1 MTTARVLKRYLVY
14 PLQALGIYLALML
27 CRALPIAWAS
37 AIGSFLFRTFGPRL
51 RAGKVARRN
60 LEKAFP
66 ELSERER
73 DGILYG
79 MWDNLG
85 RGAGEW
91 PHLMR
96 ICRDPERVEVH
107 GLEIMEEARD
117 SGEPFI
123 MVSGHMGNWE
133 VVNALTAMHG
143 VRLTAVYRSAQNPW
157 MDRLFR
163 RERARF
169 SGELLP
175 KGRFGAKALIR
186 ALASGK
192 PVGML
197 VDQKL
202 NEGVPVPFFGR
213 PAMTATA
220 PAALGMRFRC
230 KVLPLRLERLPGIR
244 FRVTIFPAMRFPEES
259 DQQLANLAFMTE
271 INRMLEDWIRER
283 PEQWFWVHRR
293 WPDS

>member
-1 MTTARVLKRYLVY
+1 MKPARFFKQYLIY
-14 PLQALGIYLALML
+14 PLQALAIYLALLL
-27 CRALPIAWAS
+27 CRALPISWAS
-37 AIGSFLFRTFGPRL
+37 AIGSFLFRTIGPRL
-51 RAGKVARRN
+51 RADRVARRN

-66 ELSERER
+66 ELTEAER
-73 DGILYG
+73 DGIVRG

-96 ICRDPERVEVH
+96 ICRDPGRVEVI
-107 GLEIMEEARD
+107 GLDIMEEARD
-117 SGEPFI
+117 SGDPFI
-123 MVSGHMGNWE
+123 MVSAHMGNWE
-133 VVNALTAMHG
+133 VVNSLTAMHG
-143 VRLTAVYRSAQNPW
+143 VKLTAVYRSAQNPW

-163 RERARF
+163 KERAQF

-186 ALASGK
+186 ALAAGR

-213 PAMTATA
+213 PAMTGTATA
-220 PAALGMRFRC
+220 ALAMRFRC
-230 KVLPLRLERLPGIR
+230 KVLPLRLERLPGTR
-244 FRVTIFPAMRFPEES
+244 FRVTIFPAMPFPDEA
-259 DQQLANLAFMTE
+259 DQQLANLAFMTDV
-271 INRMLEDWIRER
+271 NRMLEDWIRER